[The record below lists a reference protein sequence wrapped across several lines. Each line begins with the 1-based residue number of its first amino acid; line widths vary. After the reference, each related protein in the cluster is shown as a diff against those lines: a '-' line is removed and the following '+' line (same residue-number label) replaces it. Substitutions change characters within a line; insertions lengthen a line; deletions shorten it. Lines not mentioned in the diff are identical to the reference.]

1 MNELFKSVR
10 YLKGVGEKKAA
21 YYEKLGI
28 STVYDLLYHL
38 PRSYVDFSN
47 PVSPLEANIND
58 YAVLKGTIVKKCPN
72 REYVRV

>member
-28 STVYDLLYHL
+28 STVYLIFFIIFRAVMLIFQIPYLL
-38 PRSYVDFSN
+38 
-47 PVSPLEANIND
+47 
-58 YAVLKGTIVKKCPN
+58 LKLI
-72 REYVRV
+72 